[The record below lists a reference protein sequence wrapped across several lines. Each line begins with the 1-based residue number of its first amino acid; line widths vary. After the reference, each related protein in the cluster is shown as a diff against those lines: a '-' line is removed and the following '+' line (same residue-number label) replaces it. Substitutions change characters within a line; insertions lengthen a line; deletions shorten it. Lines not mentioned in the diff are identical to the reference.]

1 MGMDKIDNVKSAI
14 ASATAGDSKKR
25 PGIVTP
31 ASNNEVVQAGAAAA
45 STAVKF
51 ANHSK
56 SVSTVSSKTLTETLE
71 RSEEKVREAVEEINS
86 ELVKLQSEVG
96 FSVDG
101 KGANVVVTV
110 KRKESGEIVRQI
122 PSEMALQLAANLEKL
137 KGLIIDNFS

>member
-14 ASATAGDSKKR
+14 APAAAVDSKKR
-25 PGIVTP
+25 PSIVAP
-31 ASNNEVVQAGAAAA
+31 ASNSDVAQSGATVA
-45 STAVKF
+45 SSGINLVSP
-51 ANHSK
+51 SK
-56 SVSTVSSKTLTETLE
+56 SASTVSSKTLTETLE

-101 KGANVVVTV
+101 KGANLVVTV

-137 KGLIIDNFS
+137 KGLIVDDFS

>member
-14 ASATAGDSKKR
+14 ASATAVDSKKR

-31 ASNNEVVQAGAAAA
+31 ASNNDVGQAGAAVA
-45 STAVKF
+45 SIAVKPVS
-51 ANHSK
+51 HSK

-101 KGANVVVTV
+101 TGANLVVTV

-137 KGLIIDNFS
+137 KGLIVDDFS

>member
-1 MGMDKIDNVKSAI
+1 MGMDKIDNIKSAI
-14 ASATAGDSKKR
+14 ASATAVDSKKR
-25 PGIVTP
+25 PGVVAP
-31 ASNNEVVQAGAAAA
+31 ASNNEVGQAGAATG
-45 STAVKF
+45 STAV
-51 ANHSK
+51 NLVSHSK
-56 SVSTVSSKTLTETLE
+56 SISTVSSKTLTETLE

-101 KGANVVVTV
+101 TGANLVVTV

-137 KGLIIDNFS
+137 KGLIVDDFS

>member
-14 ASATAGDSKKR
+14 APATAVDSKKR

-31 ASNNEVVQAGAAAA
+31 ASNNDVGQAGVAVA
-45 STAVKF
+45 STAVNRV
-51 ANHSK
+51 NHSK
-56 SVSTVSSKTLTETLE
+56 SVSTISSKTLTDTLE
-71 RSEEKVREAVEEINS
+71 RSEEKVKEAVEEINS

-101 KGANVVVTV
+101 KGANLVVTV

-122 PSEMALQLAANLEKL
+122 PSEMALKLAANLEKL
-137 KGLIIDNFS
+137 KGLIIDDFS

>member
-14 ASATAGDSKKR
+14 TSATAVDSKRR
-25 PGIVTP
+25 PGVVAP
-31 ASNNEVVQAGAAAA
+31 GSNNEVGSAR
-45 STAVKF
+45 AVV
-51 ANHSK
+51 SK
-56 SVSTVSSKTLTETLE
+56 AVNPVSPSKNVSTVSSKTLTETLE

-101 KGANVVVTV
+101 KGASVVVTV

-137 KGLIIDNFS
+137 KGLIVDDFS

>member
-14 ASATAGDSKKR
+14 ASATAVDSKKR

-31 ASNNEVVQAGAAAA
+31 ASNSDVGQAGVMVA
-45 STAVKF
+45 SSAV
-51 ANHSK
+51 NPVSHSK

-101 KGANVVVTV
+101 KGANLVVTV

-122 PSEMALQLAANLEKL
+122 PSEMALKLAANLEKL
-137 KGLIIDNFS
+137 KGLIVDDFS

>member
-1 MGMDKIDNVKSAI
+1 MGMDKIDSVKSAI
-14 ASATAGDSKKR
+14 ASATAVDSKKR
-25 PGIVTP
+25 PGIV
-31 ASNNEVVQAGAAAA
+31 ASVSNNEGGQAGVIASAAVNPV
-45 STAVKF
+45 S
-51 ANHSK
+51 HSK

-137 KGLIIDNFS
+137 KGLIVDDFS

>member
-14 ASATAGDSKKR
+14 TSATAVDSKKR
-25 PGIVTP
+25 PGVV
-31 ASNNEVVQAGAAAA
+31 ASGSNNGVEKVRPAI
-45 STAVKF
+45 STLVKPVDPSNKKSAVS
-51 ANHSK
+51 A
-56 SVSTVSSKTLTETLE
+56 KTLTETLE

-101 KGANVVVTV
+101 KGANLVVTV

-137 KGLIIDNFS
+137 NGLIVDDFS

>member
-14 ASATAGDSKKR
+14 ASATAVDSKKR
-25 PGIVTP
+25 PSIVAP
-31 ASNNEVVQAGAAAA
+31 ASNNDVGQVGAVA
-45 STAVKF
+45 SSAV
-51 ANHSK
+51 NPVSHSK

-101 KGANVVVTV
+101 KGANLVVTV

-122 PSEMALQLAANLEKL
+122 PSEMALKLAANLEKL
-137 KGLIIDNFS
+137 KGLIVDDFS

>member
-14 ASATAGDSKKR
+14 APATAVDSKKR
-25 PGIVTP
+25 PSIVAP
-31 ASNNEVVQAGAAAA
+31 ASNSDVGQVGVTVA
-45 STAVKF
+45 SSAV
-51 ANHSK
+51 NPVSHSK

-101 KGANVVVTV
+101 KGANLVVTV

-137 KGLIIDNFS
+137 KGLIVDDFS

>member
-14 ASATAGDSKKR
+14 AFATAVESKKR

-31 ASNNEVVQAGAAAA
+31 VSNNEGRQAGAVA
-45 STAVKF
+45 STAV
-51 ANHSK
+51 NPVSR
-56 SVSTVSSKTLTETLE
+56 SNNISTVSSKTLTETLE

-101 KGANVVVTV
+101 TGANLVVTV

-137 KGLIIDNFS
+137 KGLIVDDFS

>member
-1 MGMDKIDNVKSAI
+1 MIQ
-14 ASATAGDSKKR
+14 KKR
-25 PGIVTP
+25 PSIVAP
-31 ASNNEVVQAGAAAA
+31 ASNNEVGQVGPAVA
-45 STAVKF
+45 STAV
-51 ANHSK
+51 NPVSPSK

-101 KGANVVVTV
+101 KGANLVVTV

-137 KGLIIDNFS
+137 KGLIVDDFS